1 MGLWTIDN
9 VIQQERE
16 RKAIRRHERRQWAIT
31 ITEILILAGLIAGAV
46 WLIRWLGI
54 V

>member
-16 RKAIRRHERRQWAIT
+16 RKAMRKHERRQWLIT
-31 ITEILILAGLIAGAV
+31 LAEIATMLIFAAGAV

-54 V
+54 

>member
-16 RKAIRRHERRQWAIT
+16 RKAMRRHERRQWAIT
-31 ITEILILAGLIAGAV
+31 IIEILALAGLIAGAV